1 MSERTLESMKAAA
14 ERFANR
20 LEYRRQPTTPEQQ
33 QKTIDH
39 WEKVF
44 SEPQKPDGLRVI
56 CRTAKECDYNKAR
69 AVFIEVME
77 KRADEIAV
85 ITANPNFKWVW
96 SKEQGAVIKIL
107 IQWLINDPDC
117 PISLS
122 KGPFVYGL
130 PGTGKTEITQALAK
144 TSERLELTKQ
154 FKYTS
159 MSAEYVR
166 AKNDSGYDAVAP
178 NIQAN
183 RCLDEFG
190 RHTGD
195 TIQWGNK
202 TDLNESII
210 EERYT
215 RFMRYGQITIIISNG
230 DTKEVSGLF
239 TPMVSDRLRA
249 MCTGVMMPGDSKR

>member
-1 MSERTLESMKAAA
+1 MERTLDQLREAAD
-14 ERFANR
+14 RFANR
-20 LEYRRQPTTPEQQ
+20 LEYRRPPTTLEQQ
-33 QKTIDH
+33 QKMI
-39 WEKVF
+39 EYCQKVF
-44 SEPQKPDGLRVI
+44 SEPIARHLPNRKKSP
-56 CRTAKECDYNKAR
+56 TEECDYNKAR
-69 AVFIEVME
+69 DIFLEVM
-77 KRADEIAV
+77 KQRGDEIA
-85 ITANPNFKWVW
+85 ILTSNPNFKWVW
-96 SKEQGAVIKIL
+96 SKEQGAVIKTL

-122 KGPFVYGL
+122 KGPFIYGL
-130 PGTGKTEITQALAK
+130 PGTGKTEIIQALAK
-144 TSERLELTKQ
+144 TAERLELTKR

-159 MSAEYVR
+159 MSTEYVR
-166 AKNDSGYDAVAP
+166 AKNDSGYDAVTP

-190 RHTGD
+190 RHVGD
-195 TIQWGNK
+195 AIQWGNK

-230 DTKEVSGLF
+230 DTKEVSDLF

-249 MCTGVMMPGDSKR
+249 MCTGVLMPGESKR